1 MATMGDTQIRVVFCL
16 CLALI
21 PIAAALADDD
31 CLLHCPTR
39 PGPFG
44 QPERDRDCVLRCL
57 QSEGLPQSPPPS
69 QGRIDSKPA
78 PASTLRFSA
87 AWNATAA
94 FQKQRLVV
102 EQLVNAI
109 PDEVFKAWVSRHV
122 VFDRVSRGP
131 TDWRAGIRPGVLVL
145 YDPFGDLNPNAQV
158 SVLTFEL
165 GKALW
170 FARINPGAREE
181 RPPLVLEF
189 EALFRRHQS
198 SIQAMQFA
206 SWHGEN
212 LGDLT
217 DRDLQSSFAYACR
230 AALFNLEPP
239 SPAPAGYSP
248 EDWKRIVRDW
258 RGAQADV
265 KRYLAKVLGE

>member
-1 MATMGDTQIRVVFCL
+1 MATMGDPQIRVVFCL

-21 PIAAALADDD
+21 SIGFALADDD

-109 PDEVFKAWVSRHV
+109 PNEVFKAWVSRHV
-122 VFDRVSRGP
+122 VFDRMSRGP
-131 TDWRAGIRPGVLVL
+131 TDWRGGVWAGGGVLFCS
-145 YDPFGDLNPNAQV
+145 FGGFNPNAQ
-158 SVLTFEL
+158 
-165 GKALW
+165 A
-170 FARINPGAREE
+170 
-181 RPPLVLEF
+181 
-189 EALFRRHQS
+189 FR
-198 SIQAMQFA
+198 F
-206 SWHGEN
+206 
-212 LGDLT
+212 
-217 DRDLQSSFAYACR
+217 SF
-230 AALFNLEPP
+230 
-239 SPAPAGYSP
+239 
-248 EDWKRIVRDW
+248 
-258 RGAQADV
+258 
-265 KRYLAKVLGE
+265 